1 MEKYGSNATATLA
14 MKKSR
19 GYTGDIQNLL
29 GATMEKDMLL
39 LVEAKRHRTMKLT
52 VDWLIQNKYWLERYN
67 RTFTGQGMKK
77 RDIATEGLERII
89 MKPKRISATKLEA
102 PPKGMKPFHYMV
114 NGELKTYYVNKFIAD
129 AFSANPLLTFYS
141 MRQVTLSGDIF
152 RKLFTEY
159 NPAFWPVNSIRD
171 VGRSIKLLPNAR
183 YFDIAGGGK
192 NSYVKFLFK
201 AIKPAYKSIFK
212 DGTEL
217 TRLMEKERNT

>member
-1 MEKYGSNATATLA
+1 
-14 MKKSR
+14 
-19 GYTGDIQNLL
+19 
-29 GATMEKDMLL
+29 
-39 LVEAKRHRTMKLT
+39 
-52 VDWLIQNKYWLERYN
+52 
-67 RTFTGQGMKK
+67 MKK

-141 MRQVTLSGDIF
+141 MRQVTLSGDVF

-217 TRLMEKERNT
+217 TRWMEKEGFLISMVEGYRGQAGSKAIRRGVDNDTFMIEKLLDKEVKQN